1 MTALVSRLPPHVVW
15 MQGTLIAGLLRLC
28 DGVVLVT
35 AAVLTHPA
43 MWSPDVAFWSEFR
56 WPELFLLL
64 TGLLLMLQVFE
75 LFGLYGPPSVAAAS
89 NLAVIPAHLIVSAA
103 LGVVALLMTTDQ
115 SLPIDWLFY
124 WLLVA
129 LLGFTAARLGF
140 REAVRWWPVAAY
152 LTRNVVIVG
161 DPALT
166 VKLADQ
172 LVAANDPAVR
182 LVGLFHDPQD
192 GASPP
197 CPYPVLGGGA
207 ELADVARD
215 TPIDEVIVALPW
227 HADDRLASWMNWLR
241 NIRSD
246 VLLCPPVSSR
256 ASAKCAVEI
265 LAGMPLLKLVER
277 PLSGWGYLLKEAED
291 RLLAGVLIVALAPLM
306 LGIALAIRLDSK
318 GPALFRQKRHG
329 FNNNVIDVLKF
340 RTMAAEASQ
349 AGTDVVDQA
358 TRNDPRVTRVGR
370 WLRRTSLDELPQ
382 LFNVLMGQMSLV
394 GPRPHAVAHN
404 ERYAR
409 VINAYLG
416 RHRVKPGITGWA
428 QVHGYRGETDTL
440 EKMERRVQC
449 DLFYIE
455 NWSLL
460 LDQLI
465 LLRTIAVVLFGRNAY

>member
-1 MTALVSRLPPHVVW
+1 MTTLVSRLPTHVVW

-35 AAVLTHPA
+35 AAILTHPA
-43 MWSPDVAFWSEFR
+43 MWSPGVEFWSEFR

-64 TGLLLMLQVFE
+64 TGFLLMLQVFE
-75 LFGLYGPPSVAAAS
+75 LFGLYGPPAASVAS
-89 NLAVIPAHLIVSAA
+89 NLAVVRAHLIVSAA

-115 SLPIDWLFY
+115 LLPIDWPFY
-124 WLLVA
+124 WLSIA
-129 LLGFTAARLGF
+129 LLGFLAARLGF

-192 GASPP
+192 GASPA

-207 ELADVARD
+207 ELANVARD

-256 ASAKCAVEI
+256 ASAKCVVEI

-291 RLLAGVLIVALAPLM
+291 RLLAAVLIVALAPVM

-340 RTMAAEASQ
+340 RTMAVETSQ

-382 LFNVLMGQMSLV
+382 LFNVLKGQMSLV